1 MMHCG
6 CYRDRFRTV
15 INVLG
20 DAYGAGI
27 VEKLSEAELGRKPS
41 SLTAAE
47 LETHHASSGV
57 PQDEGCEKPN
67 QPSEG
72 LTVTR
77 GDEGQFTSHF

>member
-1 MMHCG
+1 M
-6 CYRDRFRTV
+6 

-41 SLTAAE
+41 SLSAVE
-47 LETHHASSGV
+47 LENHQASSGL
-57 PQDEGCEKPN
+57 PQDEGFEKPK
-67 QPSEG
+67 QPNEG

-77 GDEGQFTSHF
+77 DDEVQCAANV